1 MTCYTGVK
9 ATENRGDVMLTRR
22 ECLLAGSAAVLVPTT
37 PGKSAES
44 ARIPDPAS
52 PLPHKDAFFPFANT
66 YLNCASQHPVSR
78 GARRALDRY
87 LDYKTFATDSDYS
100 NGAVYNRN
108 LENYA
113 QLINADVDEVAYVQS
128 TTVGENLI
136 LKALNI
142 PEGGGRIVTDDLHYL
157 GSLPTY
163 AELIKHGMD
172 VITLRAEDGRI
183 ELEAFEKAINADTR
197 LVSISSVSMVNGFQ
211 HDLRQICEMAH
222 ARGALVYADVVH
234 QVGSTP
240 LDVRE
245 TNVDFC
251 SAASYKW
258 LMGEQGLGFLYAR
271 KDRLAEIKRPWFGH
285 YQLKQRHGLGF
296 PSPVRHDEVVEYEHH
311 ESALGLFAMGSQ
323 PNIIAAQLDY
333 SLQYLLDVGVERIQL
348 YRQPLID
355 RLQERLPQ
363 LGYASITPRDSAT
376 ALVSFRH
383 DGDTQ
388 QLHDKLDA
396 AKITLSVAEHHF
408 RISPSVFNDMDDIDK
423 LIEALS

>member
-1 MTCYTGVK
+1 MF
-9 ATENRGDVMLTRR
+9 TRR
-22 ECLLAGSAAVLVPTT
+22 ECLVGGSAALLVANALADN
-37 PGKSAES
+37 AEL
-44 ARIPDPAS
+44 APIPEAAS
-52 PLPHKDAFFPFANT
+52 PLPHKDAFFPFAGT

-78 GARRALDRY
+78 GSRNAIDRY
-87 LDYKTFATDSDYS
+87 LDYKTFATDSNYS
-100 NGAVYNRN
+100 NGAVYNRA

-113 QLINADVDEVAYVQS
+113 RLINAHVDEVAYVQS
-128 TTVGENLI
+128 TTVGENLV

-142 PEGGGRIVTDDLHYL
+142 PQGGGRIVTDDLHYL

-163 AELIKHGMD
+163 AELMKRGMH
-172 VITLRAEDGRI
+172 VVTLRAQDGRI
-183 ELEAFEKAINADTR
+183 DMDRFEKAITSDTK

-211 HDLRQICEMAH
+211 HDLQKICDLAH

-245 TNVDFC
+245 SGVDFC

-258 LMGEQGLGFLYAR
+258 LMGEQGLGFLYVR
-271 KDRLAEIKRPWFGH
+271 KDRLAEIERPWFGH

-296 PSPVRHDEVVEYEHH
+296 PNPVRRDEVVEYAHH
-311 ESALGLFAMGSQ
+311 DSALGLFAMGSQ

-333 SLQYLLDVGVERIQL
+333 SLQYLLDVGVERIQK

-355 RLQERLPQ
+355 RLYERLPG
-363 LGYASITPRDSAT
+363 LGYTAITPPGSTT

-383 DGDTQ
+383 DGNTGK
-388 QLHDKLDA
+388 LRAKLDA
-396 AKITLSVAEHHF
+396 EKITISVAEHHF
-408 RISPSVFNDMDDIDK
+408 RISPSVFNDMDDIDR
-423 LIEALS
+423 LVEALS

>member
-1 MTCYTGVK
+1 
-9 ATENRGDVMLTRR
+9 MLTRR
-22 ECLLAGSAAVLVPTT
+22 ECLVGGSAAVLAPYALANN
-37 PGKSAES
+37 AELQ
-44 ARIPDPAS
+44 PDVDPSS
-52 PLPHKDAFFPFANT
+52 PLPHKAAFFPFAGRYMNS
-66 YLNCASQHPVSR
+66 ASQHPLSR
-78 GARRALDRY
+78 GARHAIDRY
-87 LDYKTFATDSDYS
+87 LDYKTYATDSNYS
-100 NGAVYNRN
+100 NSAVYNRN

-113 QLINADVDEVAYVQS
+113 QLINANVDEIAYVQS
-128 TTVGENLI
+128 TTVGENLV

-142 PEGGGRIVTDDLHYL
+142 PDGGGRIVSDDLHYL

-163 AELIKHGMD
+163 NQLIKRGMD
-172 VITLRAEDGRI
+172 VVTIRAKDGRI
-183 ELEAFEKAINADTR
+183 DMDAFEKVITANTR

-211 HDLRQICEMAH
+211 HNLQQICELAH
-222 ARGALVYADVVH
+222 AKGALVYADVVH

-240 LDVRE
+240 LDVRK

-271 KDRLAEIKRPWFGH
+271 KDLLAEIQRPWFGH

-296 PSPVRHDEVVEYEHH
+296 PNPVRHDEVVEYEHH
-311 ESALGLFAMGSQ
+311 DSALGYFAMGSQ

-333 SLQYLLDVGVERIQL
+333 SLQYLLDVGVDRIQA

-355 RLQERLPQ
+355 RLQEKLPR

-383 DGDTQ
+383 DGNTEK
-388 QLHDKLDA
+388 LRAKLDA
-396 AKITLSVAEHHF
+396 AKITISVAEHHF
-408 RISPSVFNDMDDIDK
+408 RVSPSIFNDMDDVDK
-423 LIEALS
+423 LIDVLS

>member
-1 MTCYTGVK
+1 MF
-9 ATENRGDVMLTRR
+9 TRR
-22 ECLLAGSAAVLVPTT
+22 ECLVGGSAALLVSNALV
-37 PGKSAES
+37 GSAETAPLPS
-44 ARIPDPAS
+44 PAS
-52 PLPHKDAFFPFANT
+52 PLPHKDAFFPSAGT

-78 GARRALDRY
+78 GSRNAIDRY

-100 NGAVYNRN
+100 NAAVYKRA

-113 QLINADVDEVAYVQS
+113 RLINAHVDEVAYVQS
-128 TTVGENLI
+128 TTVGENLV

-142 PEGGGRIVTDDLHYL
+142 PQGGGRIVTDDLHYL

-163 AELIKHGMD
+163 AELAKRGMD
-172 VITLRAEDGRI
+172 VVTLRAQDGRI
-183 ELEAFEKAINADTR
+183 DMDAFENAIAADTK

-211 HDLRQICEMAH
+211 HDLQKICDLAH
-222 ARGALVYADVVH
+222 AKGAVVYADVVH

-245 TNVDFC
+245 SGVDFC

-258 LMGEQGLGFLYAR
+258 LMGEQGLGFLYVR
-271 KDRLAEIKRPWFGH
+271 KDRLAEIERPWFGH

-296 PSPVRHDEVVEYEHH
+296 PNPVRNDEVVEYEHH
-311 ESALGLFAMGSQ
+311 DSALGLFAMGSQ

-333 SLQYLLDVGVERIQL
+333 SLQYLLDVGVERIQK

-355 RLQERLPQ
+355 RLQEMLPK
-363 LGYASITPRDSAT
+363 LGYAAITPPDSTT

-383 DGDTQ
+383 DGDTGR
-388 QLHDKLDA
+388 LHGKLDA
-396 AKITLSVAEHHF
+396 EEITISVAEHHF
-408 RISPSVFNDMDDIDK
+408 RVSPSVFNDLDDIDR
-423 LIEALS
+423 LIDALS

>member
-1 MTCYTGVK
+1 MF
-9 ATENRGDVMLTRR
+9 TRR
-22 ECLLAGSAAVLVPTT
+22 ECLVGGSAALLVANAVAD
-37 PGKSAES
+37 SAETS
-44 ARIPDPAS
+44 PIPGPAS
-52 PLPHKDAFFPFANT
+52 PLPHKDAFFQFAGT

-78 GARRALDRY
+78 GSRNAIDQY

-100 NGAVYNRN
+100 NATVYYRA

-113 QLINADVDEVAYVQS
+113 RLINAHVDEVAYVQS
-128 TTVGENLI
+128 TTVGENLV

-142 PEGGGRIVTDDLHYL
+142 PQGGGRIVTDDLHYL

-163 AELIKHGMD
+163 AELVKRGMD
-172 VITLRAEDGRI
+172 VVTLRAQDGRI
-183 ELEAFEKAINADTR
+183 DMDRFEKAITADTR

-211 HDLRQICEMAH
+211 HDLQQICDLAH
-222 ARGALVYADVVH
+222 ARGAFVYADVVH

-245 TNVDFC
+245 SGVDFC

-271 KDRLAEIKRPWFGH
+271 KDRLAEIQRPWFGH

-296 PSPVRHDEVVEYEHH
+296 PNPVRRDEVVEYEHH
-311 ESALGLFAMGSQ
+311 DSALGLFAMGSQ

-333 SLQYLLDVGVERIQL
+333 SLQYLLEVGVERIQT
-348 YRQPLID
+348 YRQPLIN
-355 RLQERLPQ
+355 RLQERLPK
-363 LGYASITPRDSAT
+363 LGYAAITPPDSTT

-383 DGDTQ
+383 DGNREK
-388 QLHDKLDA
+388 LHDKLDA
-396 AKITLSVAEHHF
+396 EDIVISVAEHHI
-408 RISPSVFNDMDDIDK
+408 RISPSVFNDMDDIDR
-423 LIEALS
+423 LIDALT